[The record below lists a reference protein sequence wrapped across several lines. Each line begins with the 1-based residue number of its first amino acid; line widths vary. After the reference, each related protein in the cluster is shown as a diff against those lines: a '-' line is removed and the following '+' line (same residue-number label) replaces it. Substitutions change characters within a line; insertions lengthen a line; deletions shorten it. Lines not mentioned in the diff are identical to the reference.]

1 MKALLFAALTIAT
14 VYSQCQDCYDELA
27 EKNEKEEFV
36 CARDGTTF
44 INRCFAL
51 CNGFT
56 NG

>member
-14 VYSQCQDCYDELA
+14 VYSQCQECYDELA
-27 EKNEKEEFV
+27 EGTGEDNFV

-51 CNGFT
+51 CNGFS

>member
-1 MKALLFAALTIAT
+1 MKALLFAALMIAT
-14 VYSQCQDCYDELA
+14 VYSQCQECYDELA
-27 EKNEKEEFV
+27 EKNGKEEFV